1 MSEKVIVFDTTLRD
15 GEQSPRASLT
25 LHEKVEIARQLDKL
39 GVDVIEA
46 GFPISSPTQFEAVQ
60 RIGDE
65 VSAVVA
71 GLARALEPD
80 IDAVRKAL
88 ENASKFRI
96 HTFMGTSD
104 IHITQK
110 FGSDRYGR
118 TLSEKRKKIIEMAC
132 DAVAFAKTF
141 TSDVEFSPEDAGR
154 TDLEYLIE
162 VVEAVITAGA
172 TTVNI
177 PDTTGYTF
185 PVEFGQKIAALN
197 ARVPNINDAIISV
210 HCHND
215 LGLAVANSLTA
226 ISHGARQVEC
236 TINGIGERAGNAALE
251 EIVMALKVRSELWN
265 CHTDIQTEEIMNT
278 SRMVSG
284 YTGMLVQPNKAI
296 VGENAF
302 AHESG
307 IHQDGMLKNRQTY
320 EIMNPDAIGIGESKI
335 ILGRHSGRAG
345 LMARLESL
353 GFHVDKERLKTIYKE
368 FVVLAD
374 KKKEVFDED
383 LRAIMG
389 DLLEQE
395 EAFYKL
401 DYLHVN
407 LGTTTIPVAIVRIQT
422 PDEEFQDSATG
433 DGPVAACFRAIA
445 RALDIRQQFKLE
457 YYQVRSITRG
467 KSALGEVTLRLQHDG
482 AIYAGRGIS
491 TDTIEASAKAY
502 LEALNQH
509 QRKLKM
515 AKDPQNIT
523 VKVQV

>member
-15 GEQSPRASLT
+15 GEQSPGASLT
-25 LHEKVEIARQLDKL
+25 IKEKVEIARQLDKL

-46 GFPISSPTQFEAVQ
+46 GFPVSSPTQFESV
-60 RIGDE
+60 RRVGGE
-65 VSAVVA
+65 VAATVA
-71 GLARALEPD
+71 GLARALESD

-88 ENASKFRI
+88 ENVEHYRI

-110 FGSDRYGR
+110 FASDRYGK
-118 TLSEKRKKIIEMAC
+118 TLGAKRKKIIEMAC
-132 DAVAFAKTF
+132 HAVAYAKTF
-141 TSDVEFSPEDAGR
+141 TPDVEFSPEDAGR
-154 TDLEYLIE
+154 TDIEYLID
-162 VVEAVITAGA
+162 VVEAVIAAGA

-185 PVEFGQKIAALN
+185 PTEFGKKIAALRE
-197 ARVPNINDAIISV
+197 RVSNINHAVISV

-226 ISHGARQVEC
+226 ISNGARQVEC
-236 TINGIGERAGNAALE
+236 TINGIGERAGNASLE
-251 EIVMALKVRSELWN
+251 EIVMALKVRPELWD
-265 CHTDIQTEEIMNT
+265 CHTDIKTAEIMNT
-278 SRMVSG
+278 SRMVSA

-307 IHQDGMLKNRQTY
+307 IHQDGVLKNRSTY
-320 EIMNPDAIGIGESKI
+320 EIMNPDSIGMTESKI
-335 ILGRHSGRAG
+335 VLGRHSGRAG
-345 LMARLESL
+345 LKARLKSL
-353 GFHVDKERLKTIYKE
+353 GYHVDKERLNAVYKE
-368 FVVLAD
+368 FVILAD

-389 DLLEQE
+389 ELMEAE

-422 PDEEFQDSATG
+422 PDKVYEDSATG

-445 RALDIRQQFKLE
+445 RALGIRQQFNLE
-457 YYQVRSITRG
+457 YYQVRSITKG
-467 KSALGEVTLRLQHDG
+467 KSALGEVTLRLHHNGD
-482 AIYAGRGIS
+482 IYAGRGIS
-491 TDTIEASAKAY
+491 TDTIEASVKAY

-509 QRKLKM
+509 RKM
-515 AKDPQNIT
+515 VEMEQNPGSI
-523 VKVQV
+523 KVEERV